1 MKKSQIF
8 LPKHTPNAIG
18 TRIHRCCIFNEI
30 KICKK
35 KTNRYIVYREEKFLQ
50 FSFVK
55 KVASTLGVSYV
66 LLYRTAASSGLF
78 ICCISWTIVKILF
91 TFISVSASVFFTRK
105 VYPAM
110 FNFGDEFK
118 MVYVAGS
125 VVSHQD
131 YAACFQYPTTKSRK
145 HLLQ

>member
-1 MKKSQIF
+1 M
-8 LPKHTPNAIG
+8 
-18 TRIHRCCIFNEI
+18 
-30 KICKK
+30 
-35 KTNRYIVYREEKFLQ
+35 
-50 FSFVK
+50 
-55 KVASTLGVSYV
+55 
-66 LLYRTAASSGLF
+66 
-78 ICCISWTIVKILF
+78 LF

-131 YAACFQYPTTKSRK
+131 SAACFQYPTTKS
-145 HLLQ
+145 